1 MTEIIDESRPSF
13 THVRSWSYSVQQI
26 VRRIPPPLLA
36 LTLAVLLFILGGI
49 VRPGFTNAEQA
60 ISILRLAA
68 ILAFISAGQTLVIIS
83 GEEGID
89 LSIGAVVTLSAILTF
104 RIASGQNE
112 MLLPGFLVALG
123 VGAGIGFIN
132 GVGITLLGVPPLVMT
147 LSMAGVVA
155 GSIRAVTFGQ
165 FEGGTPPLLRDVISA
180 PLVAGIPGIVILWIL
195 FGVGIWLLLE
205 RTTYGKHLFAV
216 GVNRRAAMLS
226 GVRVKW
232 IVVITFT
239 ISGLL
244 AALAGI
250 VFLGHTQTVFLNLGE
265 NKLFPSIAAVVV
277 GGTALSGGR
286 GSYWGTMA
294 GALVLQLI
302 ESLLQALNIAQAYQ
316 WIILGLMLIVIT
328 SIYGRERRLRQ

>member
-1 MTEIIDESRPSF
+1 MTEISEKLTPAPAP
-13 THVRSWSYSVQQI
+13 VQSWAHTARQTLQ
-26 VRRIPPPLLA
+26 RIPPPLLA
-36 LTLAVLLFILGGI
+36 LMLAIALFIFGGI
-49 VRPGFTNAEQA
+49 VRPGFTNPEQA
-60 ISILRLAA
+60 INILRLAA
-68 ILAFISAGQTLVIIS
+68 ILSIISAGQTLVIIS
-83 GEEGID
+83 GGEGID
-89 LSIGAVVTLSAILTF
+89 LSVGAVVTLGAILTF
-104 RIASGQNE
+104 RVAAGQNE
-112 MLLPGFLVALG
+112 MLLPGLLVALG

-132 GVGITLLGVPPLVMT
+132 GIGITLLGVPPLVMT
-147 LSMAGVVA
+147 LGMAGVVA

-165 FEGGTPPLLRDVISA
+165 LEGGTPPLLRDVISA
-180 PLVAGIPGIVILWIL
+180 PVIGSIPGVVILWIL
-195 FGVGIWLLLE
+195 FGLGMWLLLE

-216 GVNRRAAMLS
+216 GVNRRTAQLS

-232 IVVITFT
+232 IVLITFT
-239 ISGLL
+239 ASGLL
-244 AALAGI
+244 AAFAGA

-302 ESLLQALNIAQAYQ
+302 ESLLQALGIAQAYQ
-316 WIILGLMLIVIT
+316 WIILGLTLIFIT